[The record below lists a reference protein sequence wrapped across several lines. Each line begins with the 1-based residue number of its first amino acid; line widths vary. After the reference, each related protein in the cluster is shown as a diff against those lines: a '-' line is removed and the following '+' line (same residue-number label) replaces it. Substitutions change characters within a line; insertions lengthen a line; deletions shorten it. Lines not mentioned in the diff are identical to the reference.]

1 MKHTLFLAIV
11 CLACC
16 RSADADD
23 QQKAQKQLGR
33 VNAMASD
40 TTGRRVVSITMSDML
55 NMKRS
60 DLVKLRKNLNLSYGS
75 AFIAHQL
82 MINGVDLGLIVA
94 RLKSGR
100 TVLDIANESHID
112 WKQLL
117 SDAKKLN
124 GKIEKALFDH
134 FADPKDDDIRDR
146 TDGYNLLADVVK
158 ADTDVS
164 RSEIDEAADVYVRER
179 NLAMQLASRRAGG
192 VTTADSMNFRRD
204 QVRDGAPDAAQLGI
218 SKPPK

>member
-1 MKHTLFLAIV
+1 LLFGAKILGSVRCSYEAHP
-11 CLACC
+11 LPRDPLPACC

-82 MINGVDLGLIVA
+82 IINGVDLGLIV
-94 RLKSGR
+94 S
-100 TVLDIANESHID
+100 
-112 WKQLL
+112 QL
-117 SDAKKLN
+117 N
-124 GKIEKALFDH
+124 PVE
-134 FADPKDDDIRDR
+134 
-146 TDGYNLLADVVK
+146 
-158 ADTDVS
+158 
-164 RSEIDEAADVYVRER
+164 RS
-179 NLAMQLASRRAGG
+179 
-192 VTTADSMNFRRD
+192 
-204 QVRDGAPDAAQLGI
+204 
-218 SKPPK
+218 

>member
-1 MKHTLFLAIV
+1 MEATLER
-11 CLACC
+11 CEE
-16 RSADADD
+16 
-23 QQKAQKQLGR
+23 
-33 VNAMASD
+33 
-40 TTGRRVVSITMSDML
+40 
-55 NMKRS
+55 
-60 DLVKLRKNLNLSYGS
+60 VKWKN
-75 AFIAHQL
+75 
-82 MINGVDLGLIVA
+82 
-94 RLKSGR
+94 R
-100 TVLDIANESHID
+100 
-112 WKQLL
+112 
-117 SDAKKLN
+117 
-124 GKIEKALFDH
+124 KALFDH